1 MFTRELRGKGQQG
14 MSNELKYWPIEF
26 LLAGKEDYYP
36 GVCQGTEP
44 QDAIKTFLE
53 NYSPS
58 MGIIVA
64 IRVPDV
70 GADGKLIQPGHLRNK
85 GES

>member
-1 MFTRELRGKGQQG
+1 MITTESRSKGPKA
-14 MSNELKYWPIEF
+14 MSDGSQYWPIEF
-26 LLAGKEDYYP
+26 LLVGKANYYP
-36 GVCQGTEP
+36 GVCLGTDP

-58 MGIIVA
+58 MGTIKA

-70 GADGKLIQPGHLRNK
+70 
-85 GES
+85 

>member
-1 MFTRELRGKGQQG
+1 MDTEKHPQERKLQ
-14 MSNELKYWPIEF
+14 YWPIEF
-26 LLAGKEDYYP
+26 LLVGNENYYP
-36 GVCQGTEP
+36 GVCLGTDP

-58 MGIIVA
+58 MGIIEA

-70 GADGKLIQPGHLRNK
+70 NV
-85 GES
+85 

>member
-1 MFTRELRGKGQQG
+1 LPGKAEYHPRSALG
-14 MSNELKYWPIEF
+14 P
-26 LLAGKEDYYP
+26 D
-36 GVCQGTEP
+36 P

-70 GADGKLIQPGHLRNK
+70 GADGKLIDLGDLRDTYK
-85 GES
+85 I